1 MRRIARITVA
11 AAIPLA
17 ALATAAQAQ
26 LAGIPVYYNPRG
38 GTGVG
43 IAANVGFPNS
53 DAGGGTA
60 YGVAGSF
67 GAGAVTLS
75 AMIGAWKATSWP
87 GAASNY
93 AWATAQTSYG
103 GSISYRVFGGGLL
116 PVAVAVQAGYGL
128 IKAPVVSPH
137 PSYTQTT
144 IPVGIGI
151 SLDPPLFPLK
161 PWIAPRMDFTSFGSG
176 SGLSNTSTFH
186 VSGGVNFNLLLGL
199 GVHAAV
205 DWGQQKITAGSVT
218 TTKTPVILSVGA
230 HFNFHVPM
238 M

>member
-1 MRRIARITVA
+1 MTRIARITVA
-11 AAIPLA
+11 AAVPLA
-17 ALATAAQAQ
+17 ALATVAQAQ

-43 IAANVGFPNS
+43 IAANVGVPNG

-67 GAGAVTLS
+67 GTGPVTLS
-75 AMIGAWKATSWP
+75 AMIGAWKASDFGW
-87 GAASNY
+87 AA
-93 AWATAQTSYG
+93 AQTSYG
-103 GSISYRVFGGGLL
+103 GSVSYRLFGGGVL
-116 PVAVAVQAGYGL
+116 PVAVAVQAGYGM
-128 IKAPVVSPH
+128 IKSPNL
-137 PSYTQTT
+137 PIIGSTTTTT
-144 IPVGIGI
+144 IPVGVGI

-161 PWIAPRMDFTSFGSG
+161 PWIAPRIDFVSGGGSSTSNFR
-176 SGLSNTSTFH
+176 

-205 DWGQQKITAGSVT
+205 DWGQKTVSGTTVT
-218 TTKTPVILSVGA
+218 PLIWSVGA